1 MTTPIIRSLSSFL
14 TSGALCAAALYAVL
28 TSQQYLSAREKNK
41 PSLSEALYLPQQ
53 DTIKLLSFGYQ
64 KVASNYLWFK
74 TINYFGKHYV
84 RDQNY
89 QWLFHMCTLVAT
101 LDPKALHVYE
111 FGSTIL
117 AWEASQAALAN
128 ELLSYGIKENPEW
141 WKLHYL
147 RGFNS
152 YYFLN
157 NSENAKSDFIKAS
170 QLPGAHPIV
179 ARLAAKTLATQNDP
193 QQAIEFLND
202 TLKVTTDSAVRQVLL
217 ERLRELYYEDDL
229 RTYEHALEKYQLNY
243 NKSPNLIE
251 ELTPFLTR
259 RISSSDPFG
268 GLYKIGLSGQTIE
281 STSNHKRL
289 AGKK

>member
-1 MTTPIIRSLSSFL
+1 MMTPIIRYLSPFFL
-14 TSGALCAAALYAVL
+14 SGTLCVSALYAVV
-28 TSQQYLSAREKNK
+28 TSQQYLSTSEKNK

-53 DTIKLLSFGYQ
+53 NIVTLLSFGYQ

-117 AWEASQAALAN
+117 AWEASQATLAG
-128 ELLSYGIKENPEW
+128 ELLSQGIKENPES
-141 WKLHYL
+141 WKLLYL

-157 NSENAKSDFIKAS
+157 NPENAKSDFIKAS
-170 QLPGAHPIV
+170 QLPDAHPIA
-179 ARLAAKTLATQNDP
+179 ARLAAKTLAAQNDP

-202 TLKVTTDSAVRQVLL
+202 TLKATTDSSVRQVLL
-217 ERLRELYYEDDL
+217 ERLRELHYEDDL
-229 RTYEHALEKYQLNY
+229 RTYEQALEKYREN
-243 NKSPNLIE
+243 NHTSPNSIE
-251 ELTPFLTR
+251 ELVPFLTR
-259 RISSSDPFG
+259 RISNTDPFG
-268 GLYKIGLSGQTIE
+268 GSYKLGTSGQTIE

>member
-1 MTTPIIRSLSSFL
+1 MMTPIIRNLSRFII
-14 TSGALCAAALYAVL
+14 SGLLCIISLYAVVE
-28 TSQQYLSAREKNK
+28 SQQYLSTSEKNQLA
-41 PSLSEALYLPQQ
+41 LSEALYLPQKN
-53 DTIKLLSFGYQ
+53 IVKLLSFGYQ

-89 QWLFHMCTLVAT
+89 QWLFQMCMLVAT

-117 AWEASQAALAN
+117 AWEASQPVLAG
-128 ELLSYGIKENPEW
+128 ELLSQGINENPES

-157 NSENAKSDFIKAS
+157 NPNEAKIDFIKAS
-170 QLPGAHPIV
+170 QLPGAHPIA

-193 QQAIEFLND
+193 LQAIEFLND
-202 TLKVTTDSAVRQVLL
+202 TLKATTDPSVRQVLL
-217 ERLRELYYEDDL
+217 ERLRELHYEDDL
-229 RTYEHALEKYQLNY
+229 RTYQQALEKYRDTHHIAP
-243 NKSPNLIE
+243 SSIE
-251 ELTPFLTR
+251 ELAPFLTR
-259 RISSSDPFG
+259 SISSSDPFG
-268 GLYKIGLSGQTIE
+268 GIYKLDQSGQRIE

-289 AGKK
+289 VGKK